1 MSFYLARYIY
11 SSQNVIKF
19 VHLKMLYSPICACAQ
34 RSPLFVSAR
43 SARYY
48 AIEFVCG
55 CVRVCVKHSGRLIRA
70 VRLRTG
76 RKTNMAAFYTGW
88 RETVC
93 LTLADC

>member
-1 MSFYLARYIY
+1 MLFICGLYKPMSFYLARYIY

-55 CVRVCVKHSGRLIRA
+55 CVGALNTQV
-70 VRLRTG
+70 
-76 RKTNMAAFYTGW
+76 
-88 RETVC
+88 
-93 LTLADC
+93 D